1 MEHPEEVPQAYP
13 QGGGLLAAA
22 FGVTKAV
29 TQFLGA
35 ALQVSTFFSHLI
47 FRSQLQNCLLFF
59 LCYSLLHGKETR
71 TLKLNCMSHTN

>member
-35 ALQVSTFFSHLI
+35 ALQVSTFCSHLI

-59 LCYSLLHGKETR
+59 FVLLFIAWERNKNFKIELHVTY
-71 TLKLNCMSHTN
+71 